1 MFGEDA
7 TNTKS
12 LAVPDQLTESSLREH
27 LKEAATV
34 LQRTAGN
41 ATATERA
48 VEELSGKLQGLMEA
62 NARPQHRAAIGT
74 KAAELQH
81 RYVDES
87 GRLHLKGSTRRI
99 KFGGQVAEVEQAG
112 LLDDTD
118 AMTPWHL
125 DLQKA
130 VERRSLVRLMAKD
143 TATPRTDAEIL
154 RLMHRAPANIRGQL
168 EKAITDAA
176 GSGAEWIPDGTYPSI
191 YEEFRVPNAIAALFD
206 TVDMPR
212 ATMIQPKLSTGVRP
226 YKRNAISSDDP
237 ANYTGSTP
245 VTADATITVSNM
257 AVRVVYDEMDAE
269 DAVIAMEPL
278 VRQLVVDAINDG
290 YCDAMINGDTNAT
303 HQDTIAAWNIRSRWG
318 ASGLGGT
325 ADHRRLFIGLRA
337 LATDRSQTVNMGS
350 VQSVVGLMSTL
361 VGGMGERAAGQ
372 LAIIVSPEVFYQKL
386 MSDTNVLTLDKLGA
400 NATLLNG
407 QLASVFGHPIVVS
420 RWLSADLAAS
430 GVFTDGTGGLSGAL
444 AVDLSAFRHYQ
455 RRNTLVELDRDIKT
469 GGTHVVATLRRCFK
483 TVSGSTEAVSR
494 FGYNWLS

>member
-7 TNTKS
+7 TTTKS

-74 KAAELQH
+74 KAAELHH

-112 LLDDTD
+112 LLD
-118 AMTPWHL
+118 
-125 DLQKA
+125 
-130 VERRSLVRLMAKD
+130 D

-191 YEEFRVPNAIAALFD
+191 YEEFRVPNAIAALFE

>member
-1 MFGEDA
+1 
-7 TNTKS
+7 
-12 LAVPDQLTESSLREH
+12 
-27 LKEAATV
+27 
-34 LQRTAGN
+34 
-41 ATATERA
+41 
-48 VEELSGKLQGLMEA
+48 
-62 NARPQHRAAIGT
+62 
-74 KAAELQH
+74 
-81 RYVDES
+81 
-87 GRLHLKGSTRRI
+87 
-99 KFGGQVAEVEQAG
+99 
-112 LLDDTD
+112 
-118 AMTPWHL
+118 
-125 DLQKA
+125 
-130 VERRSLVRLMAKD
+130 
-143 TATPRTDAEIL
+143 
-154 RLMHRAPANIRGQL
+154 
-168 EKAITDAA
+168 
-176 GSGAEWIPDGTYPSI
+176 
-191 YEEFRVPNAIAALFD
+191 
-206 TVDMPR
+206 VDMPR